1 MASEFVDLGSCA
13 VSTIVYSEKIKS
25 DNALPQA
32 IEHLIDKMGGL
43 SQWLSP
49 GDRAL
54 IKPNFVAPFPKATT
68 DLNFVDVL
76 IRQVKEIGA
85 IPVIGESSGFEFD
98 TEATFDI
105 LGVKQFAQDRNVE
118 LINFEKAGYTE
129 IHLKNGVGRVEISN
143 IVFDVKLIINLP
155 VLKQHTITKVSGA
168 VKNLFGL
175 LSKPSRRHL
184 HCHRLEAGIAALAQR
199 FDCIL
204 HLVDA
209 RYPLSRAVFGES
221 RPLGLCLAGLNPFA
235 LDHFGSRLLG
245 INPHKINHLK
255 GTEAYKVEGT
265 AAGILPL
272 ASCQNSLRKRV
283 HRMLYAIGFFLDEL
297 KCSNLGGKSII
308 PSLHWHLGVH
318 PEIHNVTSEEIHRLS
333 LICPVGAIDLHK
345 RKIIKEKCV
354 EVRCL
359 RCHYSLPNKV
369 LLKGFNLP
377 KE

>member
-1 MASEFVDLGSCA
+1 M
-13 VSTIVYSEKIKS
+13 STIVYSEKIKS

-76 IRQVKEIGA
+76 IRQVKEVGA

-209 RYPLSRAVFGES
+209 RHPLSRAVFGES
-221 RPLGLCLAGLNPFA
+221 RQLGLCLAGLNPFA

-245 INPHKINHLK
+245 INPHKINHLR

-265 AAGILPL
+265 AADILPL

-283 HRMLYAIGFFLDEL
+283 HRMLYAIGFFLDDL
-297 KCSNLGGKSII
+297 KCNNFGGKSII
-308 PSLHWHLGVH
+308 PLLHWTLGVH
-318 PEIHNVTSEEIHRLS
+318 PALSNVTHEELVLLS
-333 LICPVGAIDLHK
+333 NLCPVGAISIDDK
-345 RKIIKEKCV
+345 QIIKDKCIN
-354 EVRCL
+354 VRCMKCYNEGPL
-359 RCHYSLPNKV
+359 GSII
-369 LLKGFNLP
+369 LKGLNP
-377 KE
+377 PRRN